1 MLWFNDRCFG
11 VRLTTEGAWCK
22 FFYLMSWIRTH
33 PGTHVYESVPVKG
46 RYISTRGVIISW
58 TGVPDWMTRGR
69 GSGSLSLCVHT
80 PSVPDRQQR
89 KAALTLWPPHLSRCR
104 GLHSQTT
111 RQDDLS
117 CFMLHFCHSNEQS
130 MECSKSAWRLKRA
143 WKPDPGENEHWRI
156 LISSCRNIFNF

>member
-1 MLWFNDRCFG
+1 MLRFNDRCFG

-22 FFYLMSWIRTH
+22 FFYLMSWIRIH

-46 RYISTRGVIISW
+46 RYISTRG
-58 TGVPDWMTRGR
+58 
-69 GSGSLSLCVHT
+69 SLSHELGSQTEWQGEEEVGLWVSAFPLPLFQTDSNVRLPLT
-80 PSVPDRQQR
+80 P
-89 KAALTLWPPHLSRCR
+89 WPPRLSRCR

-117 CFMLHFCHSNEQS
+117 CFMLHFCHSNKQS

-156 LISSCRNIFNF
+156 LFSSCRNIFNF